1 MPTNDDRTITLG
13 IKFAAD
19 KNESKQS
26 AEVLSKMLESELKR
40 GTSGVDAKLKK
51 LQASAVEANK
61 KVEELLKT
69 TESLGEQK
77 LNLEEPIK
85 DLESLIT
92 KRTNRLA
99 ELKKLQE
106 QTPDGDEKIALK
118 TKYEDVEKS
127 LNNTRQALAWY
138 QQDLEKINADYTEA
152 EVKLNNAV
160 NLERVRISAMTEY
173 KDKILEAQQAEEAK
187 RRTVELELRA
197 KEKLATIEAQKSTTA
212 LDSDSQSVLDNFQ
225 VMENLRANIGEN
237 VKEILNLSSV
247 TDEAKSAFLRLG
259 KAALS
264 AFGKATSNLIGKLKN
279 SVLGLSKSAGKSEF
293 SFKKLLN
300 VLLRYGLGIRGLFM
314 LFRRLRSA
322 ISEGLQNLQQFNGGA
337 NSTAEA
343 MNSLKDSML
352 YLKNSWGAA
361 FAPIIEMVVPYL
373 TMVVDKIAE
382 FANALGA
389 IFAILAG
396 KGTMIKA
403 TKQIGAAAK
412 ATKSGADA
420 QKEWNNQLY
429 SFDELNR
436 QSENSDS
443 SGGAGAGGG
452 FESVNPESILPKGLL
467 DWINKFKELWSA
479 EKFQEIGLM
488 IAEGLNMI
496 ISTVHNWID
505 NTLRPWATKWAM
517 NIANIL
523 NGIVAGLGWEELG
536 ATVASGLNT
545 WYGVIDTFFQTF
557 NWGLL
562 GKRFGSG
569 LKSAFDNVEWDTLG
583 RAFSDKWKALIEFI
597 YGVVNTPGLWQ
608 SIGNSISTFVIS
620 WFFNIDWHMAGE
632 AIATGFN
639 GIVTSLHIAVQSI
652 PWLTMAETFIEGLN
666 TMINGIDW
674 AEFGRTVSDWLLMQ
688 LGLLVVAIAEFD
700 WQGLGNAI
708 GDFLN
713 NIDWGAVALLVIMGL
728 MALANG
734 LFELLVGLLESAFE
748 GIGDKF
754 AEFGDD
760 GIAGFFKGIADALSN
775 LKQWIQENM
784 VDPLVNAVK
793 DLLGI
798 HSPSTV
804 FSEIGTSLIDGLF
817 EGIKNTWSK
826 ITGFFDQSLGP
837 LTSKITDGWNDLKSK
852 SGDIWGNIKTSISNT
867 WTNTKDKLF
876 STTGNIKTDVTNA
889 WNNLKTTTTTSW
901 NSLKTT
907 VTNSWK
913 NLKTNLRSV
922 SFSDIGRNLVDGI
935 KSGVGGAWDSLV
947 SSVSRLCGSLVDRVR
962 GMFQIHSPSKVFA
975 EIGENLALGL
985 AEGIT
990 DESGTPIKAAEDMAD
1005 SVGDVDTAIEML
1017 PTALDAVLNRL
1028 SQIADKFML
1037 INNALLSVSNM
1048 AIPRIATG
1056 SVVPS
1061 SATAGASSSE
1071 LASNIA
1077 DAIVSA
1083 LGEQSTTTNMSAP
1096 QDIKIYIRGKEVFN
1110 AVVDENNSAI
1120 MRTGT
1125 SPLMR

>member
-19 KNESKQS
+19 ENESRKS
-26 AEVLSKMLESELKR
+26 AKALSSMLESELKNDI
-40 GTSGVDAKLKK
+40 SGIDTRFKK

-61 KVEELLKT
+61 KVEDLLKT
-69 TESLGEQK
+69 TEELSDKK
-77 LNLEEPIK
+77 LNLSDSIYDMEARIKLRQQELQQLQKEAYSTVDSTKLSEIQAKSKVINSEIADATSQVNTWKEELSKVNTQYDTSITK
-85 DLESLIT
+85 LESAI
-92 KRTNRLA
+92 
-99 ELKKLQE
+99 
-106 QTPDGDEKIALK
+106 
-118 TKYEDVEKS
+118 
-127 LNNTRQALAWY
+127 NN
-138 QQDLEKINADYTEA
+138 
-152 EVKLNNAV
+152 
-160 NLERVRISAMTEY
+160 ERVRVSAMLEY
-173 KDKILEAQQAEEAK
+173 KDKLAETVALEEK
-187 RRTVELELRA
+187 RNNLNKDDGGV
-197 KEKLATIEAQKSTTA
+197 
-212 LDSDSQSVLDNFQ
+212 SDVIDNFQ
-225 VMENLRANIGEN
+225 VMENLRASIGEN
-237 VKEILNLSSV
+237 AKEILNLSSV
-247 TDEAKSAFLRLG
+247 TDEAKSAFVRLG

-279 SVLGLSKSAGKSEF
+279 SVMGLSKSAGHSEF

-343 MNSLKDSML
+343 INSLKDSML

-389 IFAILAG
+389 IFALLTG
-396 KGTMIKA
+396 KGVMLKA
-403 TKQIGAAAK
+403 TKQIGAAAS
-412 ATKSGADA
+412 ATQSGADA
-420 QKEWNNQLY
+420 QKEWNNELY

-436 QSENSDS
+436 QSDQSDSS
-443 SGGAGAGGG
+443 SGGAGGGGAGGG
-452 FESVNPESILPKGLL
+452 FTEVDPKSLLPDWLL
-467 DWINKFKELWSA
+467 DWINKFQELWNA
-479 EKFQEIGLM
+479 EKFQEIGLL
-488 IAEGLNMI
+488 IAEGLNTI
-496 ISTVHNWID
+496 IEVVHDWID
-505 NTLRPWATKWAM
+505 NTLRPWATKWSM

-523 NGIVAGLGWEELG
+523 NGIVAGLAWEELG

-562 GKRFGSG
+562 GKRLGSG

-608 SIGNSISTFVIS
+608 SIGNSISTFIIS

-639 GIVTSLHIAVQSI
+639 GIVTSLHIAIQNV
-652 PWLTMAETFIEGLN
+652 PWLTMAQTFMEGLN
-666 TMINGIDW
+666 TLINDIDW

-700 WQGLGNAI
+700 WWGVGKAI
-708 GDFLN
+708 GEFLS
-713 NIDWGAVALLVIMGL
+713 NIDWGSVALLVITGL
-728 MALANG
+728 MALVEG
-734 LFELLVGLLESAFE
+734 LFELLIGLVEGFADTMVKGAFADLGTE
-748 GIGDKF
+748 CIDGMLQAIHDGF
-754 AEFGDD
+754 AS
-760 GIAGFFKGIADALSN
+760 IKTW
-775 LKQWIQENM
+775 LKENM
-784 VDPLVNAVK
+784 IDPLVNAVK

-798 HSPSTV
+798 HSPSKV
-804 FSEIGTSLIDGLF
+804 FSEIGTDLIDGLF

-837 LTSKITDGWNDLKSK
+837 LVSKIQTAWGDLKTKTSTT
-852 SGDIWGNIKTSISNT
+852 WGNIKTAISNT
-867 WTNTKDKLF
+867 WTNTKNTLF
-876 STTGNIKTDVTNA
+876 TTTGNIRTDVTNA

-1061 SATAGASSSE
+1061 SAMAGASSSE